1 MIDRARLRAITPA
14 QVGAGLL
21 LAAAIAF
28 WLRTSARALDLYQHS
43 SDFNVIAVAANL
55 LWRGEAI
62 YRPFDLAQGAVF
74 QTGSTSISY
83 PPTTFLLLAP
93 WAAMPEPWRALTWM
107 AVQQL
112 SLVVVIAGTYLA
124 IGRPR
129 RTEAMLAVA
138 VCLVLYPLRDNLS
151 EGQLGLPLT
160 ALTVVAMVA
169 HERRLPVLGGMALA
183 VAIALK
189 LTPMLVLPF
198 FLYLRAFRLVAWT
211 AATVALIFAGTL
223 LVGWGAHW
231 PEYLQLVGPLGRG
244 TAIAANQGLNG
255 VLLRIWFPGLVGQP
269 ITPLPTWF
277 RAAWYAGNVVIL
289 GGLALLVRRA
299 GRVTVLD
306 RWLGLALVLTGLAL
320 VEPFAWVHHFTGL
333 AVAAIVA
340 ARLVREGA
348 IGPWAKAVLLAAG
361 AFLAFGARPAIVM
374 APPRLGGLSMAPLT
388 TSLTFAAVLLVVGV
402 LGLTRRAAPSRGA
415 GPGALRR

>member
-1 MIDRARLRAITPA
+1 MIGRARLGAVTPA
-14 QVGAGLL
+14 QLGAAAL
-21 LAAAIAF
+21 LAAAVVF
-28 WLRTSARALDLYQHS
+28 WLRTSARALDLYQHT

-55 LWRGEAI
+55 IWRGEAV
-62 YRPFDLAQGAVF
+62 YRPFDLAQGALF
-74 QTGSTSISY
+74 QASSTSIPY
-83 PPTTFLLLAP
+83 PPTSFLLMAP
-93 WAAMPEPWRALTWM
+93 WAAMSDPARAITWM

-138 VCLVLYPLRDNLS
+138 ACLVLYPVRDNLS

-169 HERRLPVLGGMALA
+169 HERRFPLLGGVALG

-189 LTPMLVLPF
+189 LSPVLVLPF

-211 AATVALIFAGTL
+211 AATVAVIFAGTL
-223 LVGWGAHW
+223 AVGWAAHW

-255 VLLRIWFPGLVGQP
+255 VLLRVWFPGLVGQP
-269 ITPLPTWF
+269 ITPVPTWF
-277 RAAWYAGNVVIL
+277 RAAWYGGNVVIL

-299 GRVTVLD
+299 GRLTALD
-306 RWLGLALVLTGLAL
+306 RWLGLALVLTGVAL
-320 VEPFAWVHHFTGL
+320 VEPFGWVHHFTGL
-333 AVAAIVA
+333 MVAAIVA
-340 ARLVREGA
+340 ARLMRDRA
-348 IGPWAKAVLLAAG
+348 IGPWASAILVAAG
-361 AFLAFGARPAIVM
+361 AFLAFGARPSTVM
-374 APPRLGGLSMAPLT
+374 TPPRLGTLSLAPLT
-388 TSLTFAAVLLVVGV
+388 TSLTFAAVLLVVAV
-402 LGLTRRAAPSRGA
+402 LGLSRRAVGA
-415 GPGALRR
+415 RQEGPGAPRR